1 MFKVNNK
8 DVVFIFN
15 FEHIWHLVL
24 VLLLL
29 TLNMQLTGGLW
40 LIESCLADDQQVPI
54 CILVLEVSLTRIMK
68 NGHIAINTCLF
79 QGSMGSDTD
88 RKRDLMSMCDKLS
101 RRQLKSF
108 DYKKLF
114 PWVSQ
119 LNEFLRW
126 WLGSF

>member
-1 MFKVNNK
+1 
-8 DVVFIFN
+8 
-15 FEHIWHLVL
+15 
-24 VLLLL
+24 
-29 TLNMQLTGGLW
+29 
-40 LIESCLADDQQVPI
+40 
-54 CILVLEVSLTRIMK
+54 MK

-114 PWVSQ
+114 P
-119 LNEFLRW
+119 
-126 WLGSF
+126 